1 LELKRREEKRREEK
15 RVVVIVVVV
24 VVVVGVFQ
32 HQQQTILYKIARQ
45 NFIILPTGRK
55 PKEPILHTSL
65 TSSSSKERE
74 IKTWQDISAERF
86 R

>member
-15 RVVVIVVVV
+15 RVVVIVV